1 MASRDWGTME
11 CLGSPAQVRR
21 SDANRDWC
29 EYMKPKFFKLRFIFQ
44 IKTNRKKR
52 KTKCKLYLSSLRPSF
67 LAGSMDA
74 ASKSAFIARQAQW
87 ASHGGS
93 RVKLCPNCQLHPL
106 TDTRVFGRSRCYP
119 PVAAVVTDRL
129 SDRTTREMWSASSP
143 APSCWPRS
151 LAEILGM
158 TLRSM
163 SSSAKHVR
171 RWREE
176 HGMHMNRLES
186 KITCDY
192 QLDGEFKEQRL
203 VHDSQD
209 SSRVKGQVSAVL
221 DLFPSCSARVTCSVS
236 W

>member
-1 MASRDWGTME
+1 M
-11 CLGSPAQVRR
+11 
-21 SDANRDWC
+21 
-29 EYMKPKFFKLRFIFQ
+29 
-44 IKTNRKKR
+44 
-52 KTKCKLYLSSLRPSF
+52 KCKLYLSSLRHFF
-67 LAGSMDA
+67 LAGSMDS
-74 ASKSAFIARQAQW
+74 ASKSAFIARQTQW

-119 PVAAVVTDRL
+119 PEAARVTDRL

-158 TLRSM
+158 TLRST

-176 HGMHMNRLES
+176 HGKDMNRLES
-186 KITCDY
+186 KITCEVRLYGQYHHGHLASCWTLILYKSMANLKNIALCMIPKTVPVSKVKSVQCLTSSPRAELESRAACHDKDPLH
-192 QLDGEFKEQRL
+192 QLSFFILANRL
-203 VHDSQD
+203 
-209 SSRVKGQVSAVL
+209 ANTIVL
-221 DLFPSCSARVTCSVS
+221 VP
-236 W
+236 